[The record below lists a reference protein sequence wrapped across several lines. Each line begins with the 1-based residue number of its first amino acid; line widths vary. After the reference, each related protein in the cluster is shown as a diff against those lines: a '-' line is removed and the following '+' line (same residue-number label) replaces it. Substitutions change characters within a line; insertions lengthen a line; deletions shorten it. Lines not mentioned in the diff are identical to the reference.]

1 MTRSLSDIASAAGLP
16 NEDAA
21 ERLLLELVAEK
32 QISVQIS
39 GQKRMVTFVEGNEA
53 DENVGTTAQLDAMIQ
68 DVRDLGERMQTVKDK
83 IELDPEYRNK
93 VLQTEQH
100 SKLDG

>member
-1 MTRSLSDIASAAGLP
+1 MTRSLSDIASAVGLP

-21 ERLLLELVAEK
+21 ERLLVELVKEK

-39 GQKRMVTFVEGNEA
+39 GQKRIVSFIEDSEV
-53 DENVGTTAQLDAMIQ
+53 DERIGTTAQLDAMLQ
-68 DVRDLGERMQTVKDK
+68 DVRQLGERMQNVKDK